1 MKKTEF
7 SKSLLIQESI
17 LIWIMSLTFLILAFY
32 CIYMGYTGSLPWLAA
47 MVAFPWTAYGISQA
61 FYYKKAMAENTK
73 DGIKFESV
81 LLDAQRTYSQYQD
94 ASALDYDFDFELD
107 EDLSGNDEI
116 IDLDECKI

>member
-17 LIWIMSLTFLILAFY
+17 LIWIMSLTFLVLAFY

-61 FYYKKAMAENTK
+61 FYYRKAMAENTR

-81 LLDAQRTYSQYQD
+81 LLDAQKTYSQYQD
-94 ASALDYDFDFELD
+94 ASAPDYDFDFELD

>member
-61 FYYKKAMAENTK
+61 FYYRKAMAENTR

-81 LLDAQRTYSQYQD
+81 LLDAQKTYSQYQD

>member
-94 ASALDYDFDFELD
+94 AAALDYDFDFELD
-107 EDLSGNDEI
+107 EDLSGDDEI
-116 IDLDECKI
+116 IDLDECRI

>member
-7 SKSLLIQESI
+7 SKTLLIQESI

-94 ASALDYDFDFELD
+94 AAALDYDFDFELD
-107 EDLSGNDEI
+107 EDLSGDDEI
-116 IDLDECKI
+116 IDLDECRI

>member
-17 LIWIMSLTFLILAFY
+17 LIWIMSLTFLVLAFY

-61 FYYKKAMAENTK
+61 FYYRKAMAENTR

-81 LLDAQRTYSQYQD
+81 LLDAQKTYSQYQD

>member
-107 EDLSGNDEI
+107 EDLSGDDEI
-116 IDLDECKI
+116 IDLDECRI